1 MEHVTPRVA
10 SQHEVIQGLCIEALK
25 ILERESI
32 DAVVTDPPYA
42 IDSSSTDRAMLG
54 MQSQNW
60 NEKATH
66 SRGYADNDPIEFQAW
81 CTHWLSE
88 AFRVIR
94 PGGHLVAFG
103 GTRTWHRLAVAAED
117 VGFEVRDTI
126 AWIHGSGRPKTGDLG
141 RLMRHRD
148 PSVVD
153 RVRGRSTTLTPVYE
167 PAILVR
173 KPIVGTVVENVLQH
187 GTGALDIDGTRL
199 PDGSTTGRWPSN
211 AIVEDPLLR
220 ELDAGSSRSLYPAL
234 RVSKPNQGE
243 RVKVDGVAHP
253 TVKPLDLMRFLVRLV
268 TPEHGIVLD
277 PFAGSGTTAEAALLE
292 NRRSISIER
301 EVSYIPLIQARIARR
316 ERPMDVPE
324 ATQDALPFGA

>member
-1 MEHVTPRVA
+1 MEHETPRGA
-10 SQHEVIQGLCIEALK
+10 GQHEVIQGSCIEALE

-42 IDSSSTDRAMLG
+42 IDSSSTDQAMLG

-81 CTHWLSE
+81 CTQWLTK
-88 AFRVIR
+88 AFRVLR

-141 RLMRHRD
+141 RIVRHRD
-148 PSVVD
+148 PSVVN
-153 RVRGRSTTLTPVYE
+153 RVSGRSTTLTPVYE

-173 KPIVGTVVENVLQH
+173 KPIIGTVLSNVLQH

-211 AIVEDPLLR
+211 AIVEDTLLH

-234 RVSKPNQGE
+234 RVSKPTHGE
-243 RVKVDGVAHP
+243 RVKVDGVGHP

-268 TPEHGIVLD
+268 TPEHGVVLD

-292 NRRSISIER
+292 HRRSINIER
-301 EVSYIPLIQARIARR
+301 EPSYIPLIHARLARR
-316 ERPMDVPE
+316 ERPLDALEVQDV
-324 ATQDALPFGA
+324 LPFGA